1 MAKFFLALFSCKMC
15 QSQCP
20 LGITR
25 FGPRKSSLFG
35 NIINPLL
42 AKLVCSRCLNIV
54 FSLFFTLLLTST
66 SSRSIKKKIK
76 QTNTHTY
83 ILHTKNLANIEP
95 SWSNMRIFIYFSKDR
110 HQKGKFWHQEDYNRH
125 IKPSNK
131 EMTQKWGLSSDF
143 IAAKYQVFKKI
154 EINLNWL
161 FLVKIE
167 IRTSKRS
174 KKLGNQMTKKGTRQS
189 VFGLKQA
196 GVEEKRLRGATRTR
210 QKFPEIDEILLS
222 KQKTVETCRLPT
234 S

>member
-15 QSQCP
+15 QSQCL

-66 SSRSIKKKIK
+66 SSRSIKKKNK
-76 QTNTHTY
+76 ETNTHTH
-83 ILHTKNLANIEP
+83 ILHTKNLANIEQ

-143 IAAKYQVFKKI
+143 ITAKYQEFNWNRNQFELALSGQNRHPDFKVIK
-154 EINLNWL
+154 
-161 FLVKIE
+161 E
-167 IRTSKRS
+167 IRKSNDQKRD
-174 KKLGNQMTKKGTRQS
+174 KTIS
-189 VFGLKQA
+189 VWA
-196 GVEEKRLRGATRTR
+196 
-210 QKFPEIDEILLS
+210 
-222 KQKTVETCRLPT
+222 
-234 S
+234 